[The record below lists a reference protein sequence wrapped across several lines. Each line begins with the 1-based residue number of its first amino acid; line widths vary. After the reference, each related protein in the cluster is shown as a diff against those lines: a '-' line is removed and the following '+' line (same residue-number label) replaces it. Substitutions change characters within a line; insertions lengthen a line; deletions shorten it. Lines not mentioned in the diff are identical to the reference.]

1 MTNDYKERIIK
12 YLTNNY
18 SKDTESTT
26 PFFAEDVNVKTLQ
39 DNIGSIFTTIQGY
52 IQGKDGKGNDLDI
65 GFIYGYY
72 GNSNKIA
79 IVDSE
84 FNVLQVIDEFNTGTK
99 FNRFQALNID
109 ITNGNIYGID
119 KQGNN
124 FRFIL
129 LNNFLVKTPSQQN
142 YEVKLRNS
150 YFLDFNTYSIRFVEK
165 CPSASLY
172 IIIGSDYNTLPE
184 ISTYKIEVGAQ
195 NELVTYTYQGYPIGA
210 ITAYNIEWQEEN
222 YKVLIADDYS
232 DQYNNHGVEE
242 LSLET
247 GDEYIQDY
255 FVKVVPGC
263 QEASK
268 GHIVITNDATYL
280 AYKFKMHGANN
291 SVRISKLTKN
301 GSSADITEIFYEEPE
316 YDNKYSGLMYKKNN
330 LVYSFLYIAIN
341 QPATPANTLYK
352 AIMGLIDNDD
362 NFLYNST
369 SNLEINDIIS
379 HIGYTEPEE
388 IFDVKINYNLL
399 TYNFVTTTN
408 RLLQAKQVY
417 NAANWNYTDYQ
428 DYNSMVPTSGI
439 LYDSDGNTI
448 FARNLYNKIVN
459 GNITTSSL
467 EVPNMLL
474 NDTTISQEDLLGATN
489 DTLVTNE
496 DDITKNIYEDL
507 FINFINTLTMQD
519 QNTQEY
525 VYNLNGAT
533 RLNVSI
539 SNTTDYTNATLNK
552 IRINYTDNTSYVK
565 SISPATRISQFVYQY
580 VFNVYVTK
588 AISTI
593 ELISNDTLTTYETI
607 DGTDFEIDKAYRITQ
622 NVEIQ

>member
-1 MTNDYKERIIK
+1 
-12 YLTNNY
+12 
-18 SKDTESTT
+18 
-26 PFFAEDVNVKTLQ
+26 
-39 DNIGSIFTTIQGY
+39 
-52 IQGKDGKGNDLDI
+52 
-65 GFIYGYY
+65 
-72 GNSNKIA
+72 
-79 IVDSE
+79 
-84 FNVLQVIDEFNTGTK
+84 
-99 FNRFQALNID
+99 
-109 ITNGNIYGID
+109 
-119 KQGNN
+119 
-124 FRFIL
+124 
-129 LNNFLVKTPSQQN
+129 
-142 YEVKLRNS
+142 
-150 YFLDFNTYSIRFVEK
+150 
-165 CPSASLY
+165 
-172 IIIGSDYNTLPE
+172 
-184 ISTYKIEVGAQ
+184 
-195 NELVTYTYQGYPIGA
+195 
-210 ITAYNIEWQEEN
+210 
-222 YKVLIADDYS
+222 
-232 DQYNNHGVEE
+232 
-242 LSLET
+242 
-247 GDEYIQDY
+247 
-255 FVKVVPGC
+255 
-263 QEASK
+263 
-268 GHIVITNDATYL
+268 
-280 AYKFKMHGANN
+280 
-291 SVRISKLTKN
+291 
-301 GSSADITEIFYEEPE
+301 
-316 YDNKYSGLMYKKNN
+316 
-330 LVYSFLYIAIN
+330 
-341 QPATPANTLYK
+341 
-352 AIMGLIDNDD
+352 
-362 NFLYNST
+362 
-369 SNLEINDIIS
+369 
-379 HIGYTEPEE
+379 
-388 IFDVKINYNLL
+388 
-399 TYNFVTTTN
+399 
-408 RLLQAKQVY
+408 
-417 NAANWNYTDYQ
+417 
-428 DYNSMVPTSGI
+428 MVPTSGI